1 MDVQIEDD
9 YNPHDVAALLKEFIR
24 DLPEALLTRTLYAA
38 FINITSTFVF
48 QAGIYLFLIEHM
60 SFVSVITSISFKNQ
74 NTLGKFKKRHI
85 IDYMGYTRVTAN
97 RWSNHLFC

>member
-48 QAGIYLFLIEHM
+48 
-60 SFVSVITSISFKNQ
+60 
-74 NTLGKFKKRHI
+74 
-85 IDYMGYTRVTAN
+85 
-97 RWSNHLFC
+97 